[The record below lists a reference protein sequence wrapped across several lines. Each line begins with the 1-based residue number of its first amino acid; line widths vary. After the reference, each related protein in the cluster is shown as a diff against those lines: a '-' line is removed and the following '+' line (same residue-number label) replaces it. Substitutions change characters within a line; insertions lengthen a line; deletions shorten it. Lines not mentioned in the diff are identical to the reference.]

1 MSDRTKLLKKAVLT
15 SVGATASVDR
25 VREALKD
32 AMQDLVKV
40 GQELLEDFEEK
51 GKVKTES
58 AESYLKG
65 FREEAVKR
73 TEDIEKQVSSKLSK
87 TVKKAAKEFGFVTME
102 QYEQLLERLA
112 IVEEHA
118 GITQPEHIEIDEE
131 EQSGDNNGESGKKKK
146 NKRSDA

>member
-1 MSDRTKLLKKAVLT
+1 MI
-15 SVGATASVDR
+15 
-25 VREALKD
+25 
-32 AMQDLVKV
+32 V